1 MAESAIV
8 VVTNEPQM
16 AVTPTWKSE
25 EQAEDTIMQF
35 ATCKHSKSAALML
48 LL

>member
-1 MAESAIV
+1 
-8 VVTNEPQM
+8 M

-35 ATCKHSKSAALML
+35 ATCKHSNQPH
-48 LL
+48 